1 MRQQAPLQERKPYVI
16 KAFCIV
22 AAFVMLAHIPALAA
36 DAPSPDAL
44 RAWHMRELRVAGIMH
59 KLRLANLASCPKQ
72 EMTYGLAVARL
83 DNRASPAVRTAQA
96 QALGLQDYPTALGV
110 LPGSAAEQA
119 GLREGDRIEAVGG
132 ISWPMTDGVPGARKA
147 FWDAFYAGIQAPTLE
162 IKAERGGQMRDF
174 RLIGNA
180 GCTASLF
187 MINRNSVDASTFGL
201 RIQVNSGLEALLQ
214 DDAELAFVLA
224 HELAH
229 VILEHTG
236 PGKEAQVK
244 DRVVRQRIEIEADH
258 LAVLLMARAG
268 FASAA
273 AAASIPRMRKTNG
286 PISRLLGIYG
296 PYMSTDERV
305 AFLTKRADEVRAQL
319 AAEVQGR

>member
-1 MRQQAPLQERKPYVI
+1 MI
-16 KAFCIV
+16 KAFSAV
-22 AAFVMLAHIPALAA
+22 AAFVMLAHVPALAA

-72 EMTYGLAVARL
+72 EMTYGLVVARL
-83 DNRASPAVRTAQA
+83 ADRASPAVRTAQA
-96 QALGLQDYPTALGV
+96 QALGLRDYPTALGV
-110 LPGSAAEQA
+110 IPGSAADQS

-132 ISWPMTDGVPGARKA
+132 ISWPLPDAGPDARKA
-147 FWDAFYAGIQAPTLE
+147 FWDALYAGIQAPTLE
-162 IKAERGGQMRDF
+162 IKAGREGQTRDF

-180 GCTASLF
+180 GCTTSLF
-187 MINRNSVDASTFGL
+187 MINRNNVDASTFGS
-201 RIQVNSGLEALLQ
+201 RITVNSGLEALLQ

-244 DRVVRQRIEIEADH
+244 DRAVRQRIEIEADH
-258 LAVLLMARAG
+258 LAVLLVARAG
-268 FASAA
+268 FATTA
-273 AAASIPRMRKTNG
+273 AAASIPRLRKTNG
-286 PISRLLGIYG
+286 PFSRLLGIYG

-305 AFLTKRADEVRAQL
+305 AFLTKRADEVRARL

>member
-1 MRQQAPLQERKPYVI
+1 M
-16 KAFCIV
+16 KAFCTV
-22 AAFVMLAHIPALAA
+22 AAFVMLAHVPAWAA

-44 RAWHMRELRVAGIMH
+44 RAWHKRELRVAGIMH

-72 EMTYGLAVARL
+72 ELDYGLVVARL

-96 QALGLQDYPTALGV
+96 QALGLRDYPTALGV
-110 LPGSAAEQA
+110 VPGSAADES

-132 ISWPMTDGVPGARKA
+132 IAWPLTDAGPDARKA
-147 FWDAFYAGIQAPTLE
+147 FWEALYAGTQAPTME
-162 IKAERGGQMRDF
+162 IKAEREGQTRDVH
-174 RLIGNA
+174 LTGKA
-180 GCTASLF
+180 ACTASLF
-187 MINRNSVDASTFGL
+187 MINRSSVDASTFGS
-201 RIQVNSGLEALLQ
+201 RIQLNSGLEALLQ

-236 PGKEAQVK
+236 PGKEAQIK
-244 DRVVRQRIEIEADH
+244 DRAVRQRIEMEADN
-258 LAVLLMARAG
+258 LGVLLMARAG
-268 FASAA
+268 FATAA

-286 PISRLLGIYG
+286 LMSRLLGIYG
-296 PYMSTDERV
+296 PYMSTDERM

-319 AAEVQGR
+319 AAEALSR